1 MQRDEILIG
10 RGAGARGAL
19 LLRALT
25 VVVAIGVLAC
35 SDPAP
40 SGSTHGPIDLTAD
53 EMESAIA
60 EMLAIT
66 DTLDRNRRL
75 VQLMDSLNEDNLSG
89 AIVAYKK
96 DLSRVDPHEAR
107 LFANAWAKIDPYGAV
122 DGILEWRYPRIQNQA
137 TLEAVFE
144 WVRSGGGDDARA
156 YIDPHFESGEI
167 ETRRSPTKFMYLAV
181 LQGLGVAK
189 EWDRLTQMIVDH
201 GDDGDRELWITEVM
215 VEINRANG
223 LDAVKEWANS
233 IPWDAPKNI
242 KASVLRRTLHWI
254 AGLNGEDAARWWEEF
269 EQEPGALELLPMAVK
284 TWGVRDPGAAL
295 TWLLGRDEGPVRSG
309 LMREIVRGWLSR
321 AAETEAAEAWLAE
334 NLSNPDVALPTAVTY
349 ANFLVEE
356 ARFREA
362 ADTVQ
367 NFALEQHKQRA
378 MVGALVNWAEAD
390 AAAAAAYCEETGV
403 SETTVA
409 AYQRRLAEKPIRVQR
424 NKVADAPEVKQ

>member
-1 MQRDEILIG
+1 MQRDKILIR
-10 RGAGARGAL
+10 RGACVRGGFS
-19 LLRALT
+19 LRALA
-25 VVVAIGVLAC
+25 VLLAIGVLAC

-40 SGSTHGPIDLTAD
+40 SGSAHGPIDLTAD

-75 VQLMDSLNEDNLSG
+75 VQLVDSLDEDNLSG

-107 LFANAWAKIDPYGAV
+107 LFANAWARIDPHGAV

-137 TLEAVFE
+137 TLEAVFG

-156 YIDPHFESGEI
+156 YIDPHFKSGEI

-189 EWDRLTQMIVDH
+189 EWDRLTKMLVDH
-201 GDDGDRELWITEVM
+201 DDDGDRELWITEVM

-223 LDAVKEWANS
+223 LNAVKEWADS
-233 IPWDAPKNI
+233 IPWDAPRNI
-242 KASVLRRTLHWI
+242 KASVVSRTLHWI
-254 AGLNGEDAARWWEEF
+254 SGLSGEDAAGWWEEF
-269 EQEPGALELLPMAVK
+269 EQEPEALELLPMAVK

-295 TWLLGRDEGPVRSG
+295 IWLLEREEGPVRSA

-334 NLSNPDVALPTAVTY
+334 NLSNPEIALPTAITY

-356 ARFREA
+356 ARFRDA

-367 NFALEQHKQRA
+367 NFALEQHRQRA
-378 MVGALVNWAEAD
+378 MVGALVNWAESD
-390 AAAAAAYCEETGV
+390 APAAAAYCEEAGISDTIV
-403 SETTVA
+403 E
-409 AYQRRLAEKPIRVQR
+409 AYQSRLAEKPIRVQR
-424 NKVADAPEVKQ
+424 KKVADAPEVKQ